1 MFMTNSNLPPFQQNE
16 TPRIEAFS
24 DGVFA
29 IDITL
34 LTFELKAPVFKE
46 EYTSQSLLFALL
58 AQWPMYMAYLLS
70 FGTIFII
77 WVNHHRMFNVIRR
90 SDSKFLY
97 MNGLLLFLVS
107 LIPFTTNILAKYIQ
121 TSATEL
127 STITSMLLFG
137 GITATL
143 FMMWKHATTDYHLLK
158 RPAADVRIVTVR
170 RGLFIS
176 TSVYAIAALIAT
188 ILPSVSILISL
199 AMIVYLARLKY
210 HREKAV

>member
-1 MFMTNSNLPPFQQNE
+1 MAITPSYSFQENE
-16 TPRIEAFS
+16 TTRIEAFS

-46 EYTSQSLLFALL
+46 EYTSQTLLLALL
-58 AQWPMYMAYLLS
+58 AQWPMYLAYLLS
-70 FGTIFII
+70 FGTIFIF
-77 WVNHHRMFNVIRR
+77 WVNHHRLFNVVRR

-97 MNGLLLFLVS
+97 LNGLLLFLVS

-127 STITSMLLFG
+127 STIISMLLFG

-143 FMMWKHATTDYHLLK
+143 LMMWKHATHNFHLLK
-158 RPAADVRIVTVR
+158 RPAVNVRVITVR
-170 RGLFIS
+170 RGFLIS
-176 TSVYAIAALIAT
+176 TSVYAIAALIAL
-188 ILPSVSILISL
+188 IFPSVSILISL
-199 AMIVYLARLKY
+199 TMIVFLARLKY

>member
-1 MFMTNSNLPPFQQNE
+1 MANTPTHFQENE

-34 LTFELKAPVFKE
+34 LTFELKAPAFKE
-46 EYTSQSLLFALL
+46 EYTSHTLLLALL
-58 AQWPMYMAYLLS
+58 AQWPMYLAYLLS

-77 WVNHHRMFNVIRR
+77 WVNHHRMFNVVRR
-90 SDSKFLY
+90 SDSTFLY
-97 MNGLLLFLVS
+97 LNGLLLLLVS

-127 STITSMLLFG
+127 STIISMLLFG
-137 GITATL
+137 GITGTL
-143 FMMWKHATTDYHLLK
+143 LQMWKHATDNFHLLK
-158 RPAADVRIVTVR
+158 RPAADVRIITVSQ
-170 RGLFIS
+170 GLLIS
-176 TSVYAIAALIAT
+176 TSVYMIAALIALIFPT
-188 ILPSVSILISL
+188 LSILISL

-210 HREKAV
+210 HREKVV

>member
-1 MFMTNSNLPPFQQNE
+1 MPIPTSYSFQENE
-16 TPRIEAFS
+16 TVRIETFS

-34 LTFELKAPVFKE
+34 LIFELKAPVFKE
-46 EYTSQSLLFALL
+46 DYTSRTLLVALL
-58 AQWPMYMAYLLS
+58 AQWPMYVAYLLS

-77 WVNHHRMFNVIRR
+77 WVNHHRMFNMIRR

-97 MNGLLLFLVS
+97 MNGVLLFLVS

-127 STITSMLLFG
+127 STIVSMLLFG

-143 FMMWKHATTDYHLLK
+143 LLMWNHATESYSLLK
-158 RPAADVRIVTVR
+158 RPAANVRILTVR
-170 RGLFIS
+170 RGLLIS
-176 TSVYAIAALIAT
+176 TSVYLLSALVAM
-188 ILPSVSILISL
+188 ILPTLSILISL
-199 AMIVYLARLKY
+199 TMIVYLARLRY
-210 HREKAV
+210 HREKVV

>member
-1 MFMTNSNLPPFQQNE
+1 MTTTPHPFQENE

-34 LTFELKAPVFKE
+34 LTFELKAPGFKE
-46 EYTSQSLLFALL
+46 EYTSQSLLLALL
-58 AQWPMYMAYLLS
+58 AQWPMYLAYLLS

-77 WVNHHRMFNVIRR
+77 WVNHHRMFNVVRR

-97 MNGLLLFLVS
+97 LNGLLLFLVT
-107 LIPFTTNILAKYIQ
+107 LIPFTTNTLAKYIQ

-127 STITSMLLFG
+127 STIISMLLFG

-143 FMMWKHATTDYHLLK
+143 FMMWNHATDNFHLLK
-158 RPAADVRIVTVR
+158 RPAANVRVITVR
-170 RGLFIS
+170 RGLLIS
-176 TSVYAIAALIAT
+176 TCMYAVAALIAT
-188 ILPSVSILISL
+188 ILPTLSILISL